1 MVVIAIGNG
10 GCNVADSL
18 CRIFPSNGSYR
29 LVMLDTDG
37 EQLGKHKAE
46 CEKVL
51 LTGNHADDKAAIAG
65 LLAGDVGEVA
75 VVVCLGGVAGSRLA
89 PLVVRVASEVAARVE
104 CVAVMPFAF
113 EGESRKARA
122 EAALSEIRGC
132 VGEVIVLHN
141 DSLIDEYADCNICDA
156 FLQIDREA
164 ANYVIANVFSDGLCG
179 DLA

>member
-18 CRIFPSNGSYR
+18 CRIFPSNGRYR
-29 LVMLDTDG
+29 LVMLDTDS

-46 CEKVL
+46 YEKVVMA
-51 LTGNHADDKAAIAG
+51 GVHADCEAAIDR

-75 VVVCLGGVAGSRLA
+75 VVVCLGGKAGSWLA
-89 PLVVRVASEVAARVE
+89 PLVVRKASETAACVK

-113 EGESRKARA
+113 EGESRRARA

-132 VGEVIVLHN
+132 VGEVVVLHN
-141 DSLIDEYADCNICDA
+141 DSLIDNYADCNICDA
-156 FLQIDREA
+156 LLQIDREA
-164 ANYVIANVFSDGLCG
+164 ANYVIANVFF
-179 DLA
+179 